1 MNVLSVNMDL
11 LFVGKYT
18 VLFQKKETE
27 SEKLPRDEGEPR

>member
-11 LFVGKYT
+11 VFVGKYT

-27 SEKLPRDEGEPR
+27 SEKLPRDEGEPQ